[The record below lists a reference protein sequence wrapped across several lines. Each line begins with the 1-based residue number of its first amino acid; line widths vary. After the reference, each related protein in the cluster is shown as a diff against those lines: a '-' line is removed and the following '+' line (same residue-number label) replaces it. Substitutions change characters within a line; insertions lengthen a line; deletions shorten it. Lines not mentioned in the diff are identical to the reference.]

1 MGGIA
6 DLLIKILADAK
17 GLIDEARQSEKALD
31 SLASLATK
39 AFTGLIAIVE
49 GFSLKKLITEIV
61 ELTKEA
67 GRHGEEIQHL
77 SEMYGISQ
85 RAIQEWSVAFGRAN
99 LGPQDLATGMRTLSH
114 VLQEAKDDTSDSA
127 RTLRE
132 LGLDVKQLAGDPE
145 QAIRLIADRI
155 SVMRDGFDKARIMTD
170 LLGRSGGALIPLFNG
185 GAKAIDEATKA
196 AHDMHAVLGTQ
207 QLKDL
212 QQVDDAFDDLKTAT
226 SGLSH
231 EIGAAFAP
239 AVQWFVEKLTFV
251 ISGTT
256 RLWQLSEDAATKL
269 VIRIAALGQI
279 LWETYMAFFSLDVL
293 MQGGL
298 DRYKAKI
305 KAIND
310 EAAAMLALADAG
322 AKRQAQEEADD
333 RSGAIAQKTQKEI
346 EALRKASDAYRQLA
360 EIKADAARKLADI
373 SIRGADVSIAGQL
386 EREEISLRQA
396 FEARRQL
403 ARDQTTAELAQL
415 AAKQEALQR
424 AHDEEKQLLLGS
436 DLKAAVNQF
445 NNDMTKLNLERQAV
459 KKQGNLE
466 LFKLDVEEAN
476 SRHKTDEE
484 LKDAARSFRVWEET
498 FRREQAQRR
507 LDNEAATAQAE
518 LSLAR
523 QSINT
528 VQGLKELEL
537 AVIDRQEASALLKE
551 ELNAVE
557 REAIQ
562 KESAAKRLAVE
573 QTYAAMVI
581 QTDLR
586 VLRAD
591 LTLAEARGA
600 VAGSLSD
607 LRVAIIQKEGELA
620 LQTQVKT
627 EAERQAVLKDM
638 AAKEEAERRAQQ
650 DRELQGEIALA
661 HARIDAAQAGFATAA
676 TVAGLRRQAL
686 ELELQKELDAQNL
699 TESQRVAIITRYGAL
714 IDQERRR
721 EVGGFL
727 EFYRQGLQEY
737 LNSTANVFNVATD
750 FARTTVQSTASG
762 IQAILQNA
770 VQGTQTLSQL
780 LQSGL
785 NVVTGLVTKVIA
797 DLITAWIFST
807 LIQNTE
813 IGKQLAAWAAGESA
827 KTALTATNE
836 GVRLGLMAATNKV
849 MLAGVIATLGGI
861 AAVGHAAIATAV
873 IVGELVAA
881 MLAAIGAAL
890 AATVVGA
897 PFSGPFFAASTTI
910 AAATAASGAVALGA
924 FDAALGTSVVAAT
937 TALATPFAEGGIVTR
952 PTLALIGE
960 AGDEAVVPL
969 DRAGDL
975 LSANGRPMV
984 VNLYVGDDLV
994 ARAIAPALM
1003 DQLHLQGVR
1012 A

>member
-1 MGGIA
+1 MGSGIA

-17 GLIDEARQSEKALD
+17 GLIDEAGKSEKALD

-49 GFSLKKLITEIV
+49 GLSLKKLVTEIV

-77 SEMYGISQ
+77 SEIYGISQ

-114 VLQEAKDDTSDSA
+114 VLQEAKDQTSDSA

-132 LGLDVKQLAGDPE
+132 LGLDAKQLAGDPE
-145 QAIRLIADRI
+145 QAIRLIADRV
-155 SVMRDGFDKARIMTD
+155 SLMRDGFDKARIMTD
-170 LLGRSGGALIPLFNG
+170 LLGRSGAALIPLFNG

-239 AVQWFVEKLTFV
+239 AVQWFVEKLTVV

-269 VIRIAALGQI
+269 TIRIFALAQVAYEVATS
-279 LWETYMAFFSLDVL
+279 LTDLFSA
-293 MQGGL
+293 QGREGL
-298 DRYKAKI
+298 KQRIAL
-305 KAIND
+305 INQ

-322 AKRQAQEEADD
+322 AKRQSQEEADD
-333 RSGAIAQKTQKEI
+333 RSGAIEQKTQKEI
-346 EALRKASDAYRQLA
+346 DALRKASEAYRQLA
-360 EIKADAARKLADI
+360 EIKADAAKKLADI
-373 SIRGADVSIAGQL
+373 SLRGADISIVGQL
-386 EREEISLRQA
+386 EREEISLRQS

-403 ARDQTTAELAQL
+403 ARDQTAAELTQL
-415 AAKQEALQR
+415 AAKQQALQQ
-424 AHDEEKQLLLGS
+424 AHNEEKQLLLGD

-445 NNDMTKLNLERQAV
+445 NNDMTKLNLERQAA
-459 KKQGNLE
+459 KKQENLE

-484 LKDAARSFRVWEET
+484 LKDSARSFRVWEET

-518 LSLAR
+518 LDLAR
-523 QSINT
+523 QSVNT
-528 VQGLKELEL
+528 REGLKDLEL
-537 AVIDRQEASALLKE
+537 AVIDRQEAAQLQKDG
-551 ELNAVE
+551 LNAVE
-557 REAIQ
+557 RENIQ

-573 QTYAAMVI
+573 QTYAAMAI
-581 QTDLR
+581 QTDLQ
-586 VLRAD
+586 VLQAD
-591 LTLAEARGA
+591 LAMAEARGA
-600 VAGSLSD
+600 SAENLSQ
-607 LRVAIIQKEGELA
+607 LRLAIIRKEGELA

-627 EAERQAVLKDM
+627 EADRQAILKGM
-638 AAKEEAERRAQQ
+638 AAKEETERRAQQ
-650 DRELQGEIALA
+650 DRELQGEIVLA
-661 HARIDAAQAGFATAA
+661 HARVDAAQAGFATAA

-699 TESQRVAIITRYGAL
+699 TESQRLAIITRYGAM

-737 LNSTANVFNVATD
+737 LNSTTNVFNIATD
-750 FARTTVQSTASG
+750 FARTTVQTVASG
-762 IQAILQNA
+762 IQAILQSA
-770 VQGTQTLSQL
+770 VQSTQTLSQL

-813 IGKQLAAWAAGESA
+813 IGKQLAAWAAGESG
-827 KTALTATNE
+827 KTALTVTNE

-897 PFSGPFFAASTTI
+897 PFAPPFIAAAATVS
-910 AAATAASGAVALGA
+910 AATAASGAIALA
-924 FDAALGTSVVAAT
+924 SFETALGTSIVTAT
-937 TALATPFAEGGIVTR
+937 TALATPFAEGGIVTG

-960 AGDEAVVPL
+960 AGDEAVIPL
-969 DRAGDL
+969 DRADDFMSGN
-975 LSANGRPMV
+975 SRPMV
-984 VNLYVGDDLV
+984 VNLYVDDSLI

-1003 DQLHLQGVR
+1003 DHLHLQGVR